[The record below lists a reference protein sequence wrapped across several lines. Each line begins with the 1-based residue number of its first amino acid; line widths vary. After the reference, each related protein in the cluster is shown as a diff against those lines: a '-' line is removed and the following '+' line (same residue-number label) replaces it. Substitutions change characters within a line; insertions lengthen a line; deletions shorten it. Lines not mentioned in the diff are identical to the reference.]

1 VIFPHGF
8 NISDDEKE
16 QRKDVFRLLSVLQR
30 FTDHKEGD
38 KTDNKTELISSFP
51 LSSYQYIIQDFLQH
65 GYYIEKEVKYIQSL
79 KGKINWKRTIQQEQP
94 QLDGDNVVYLNFQVK
109 TNQINS
115 DNLITKIHQYC
126 VYQSFFRFGWLYLSS
141 AYLPQKP
148 VFKCDKKLFINTLQQ
163 ALNSTFN
170 DSKRKLFQS
179 MINIINDDDDDVEVK
194 NVSIGVNKF
203 EGVWERLVD
212 YVFGE
217 ADKERYFPHATWHII
232 KNGHIET
239 SSALE
244 PDTIMKH
251 DGKIYVLDAKYYQ
264 YGVSYDPSALPQ
276 TSSIQKQ
283 ITYGKHI
290 VENAKVLDEI
300 PAKDVL
306 NAFIMPFNADSDDK
320 YKFVSVGTADWEA
333 YAPNTPNYAYVLG
346 ILLDTKWLISE
357 YVRHNDK
364 EIELLSNQI
373 EESLD
378 LFKKKIYSSQ

>member
-1 VIFPHGF
+1 
-8 NISDDEKE
+8 
-16 QRKDVFRLLSVLQR
+16 
-30 FTDHKEGD
+30 
-38 KTDNKTELISSFP
+38 
-51 LSSYQYIIQDFLQH
+51 
-65 GYYIEKEVKYIQSL
+65 
-79 KGKINWKRTIQQEQP
+79 
-94 QLDGDNVVYLNFQVK
+94 
-109 TNQINS
+109 
-115 DNLITKIHQYC
+115 
-126 VYQSFFRFGWLYLSS
+126 
-141 AYLPQKP
+141 
-148 VFKCDKKLFINTLQQ
+148 
-163 ALNSTFN
+163 
-170 DSKRKLFQS
+170 
-179 MINIINDDDDDVEVK
+179 MINIINDDDDDIEVK
-194 NVSIGVNKF
+194 NVSIGVSKF

-244 PDTIMKH
+244 PDTIMKY

-264 YGVSYDPSALPQ
+264 YGVSYDAGALPQ

-320 YKFVSVGTADWEA
+320 YKFVSVGTADWET

-346 ILLDTKWLISE
+346 LLLDTKWLISE

-364 EIELLSNQI
+364 EIELLANEI
-373 EESLD
+373 EESLE